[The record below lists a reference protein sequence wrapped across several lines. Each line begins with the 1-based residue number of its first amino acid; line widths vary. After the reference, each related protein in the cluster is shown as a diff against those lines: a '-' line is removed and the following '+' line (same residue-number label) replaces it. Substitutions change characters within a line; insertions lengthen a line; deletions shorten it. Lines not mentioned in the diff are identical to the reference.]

1 MTSLP
6 IIRISNSE
14 ISTFKGCRR
23 RWFLGYYRGLKKK
36 ERSFSGPL
44 ALGSRVH
51 KSLEIY
57 YRDGTPLLDVW
68 SDLVT
73 EDRKLLDWDFRDPT
87 DFENEAE
94 LGRIMLEGYLEWN
107 ADEGIDSELDIVS
120 SEERLSTTML
130 DGRVELIAKIDQRV
144 KRKVDGVRLFRD
156 FKTAANFSD
165 MSKTAHLNEQF
176 LTYQVIEATQTGEME
191 RCDGALITMLKK
203 VKRTASARPPFYE
216 QIEVRHNVFALRNF
230 WSRLHGELTDMVAVR
245 DALDAGGNHQQVAYA
260 SPTRDCSW
268 RCDFFTICP
277 MFDDGSAVE
286 QAIEDLYQVG
296 EPYEYYEDG
305 TKSVG

>member
-1 MTSLP
+1 MALP

-14 ISTFKGCRR
+14 IGTFKGCRR
-23 RWFLGYYRGLKKK
+23 RWYLGYYRGLKKK

-44 ALGSRVH
+44 ALGSRIH
-51 KSLEIY
+51 RALELY
-57 YRDGTPLLDVW
+57 YKDGTPLLNVW
-68 SDLVT
+68 ADLVV

-94 LGRIMLEGYLEWN
+94 LGRIMLEGYLQWN
-107 ADEGIDSELDIVS
+107 ADEGIDAELDIVS
-120 SEERLSTTML
+120 SEERLHTPML

-230 WSRLHGELTDMVAVR
+230 WARLHGELTDMVAVR
-245 DALDAGGNHQQVAYA
+245 DALDAGINHQQVAYA
-260 SPTRDCSW
+260 SPTRDCTW
-268 RCDFFTICP
+268 RCDYFSICP

-286 QAIEDLYQVG
+286 QAIEDMYEVR